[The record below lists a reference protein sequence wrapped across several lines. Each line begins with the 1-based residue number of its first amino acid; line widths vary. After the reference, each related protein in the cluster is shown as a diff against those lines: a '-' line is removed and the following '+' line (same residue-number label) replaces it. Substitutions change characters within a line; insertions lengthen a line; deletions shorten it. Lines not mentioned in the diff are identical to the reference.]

1 MRIQAK
7 ANSFDLKET
16 KAPIIHGETEIVL
29 KNVKTGLVERIYSEN
44 VFQGAQIAKYLRSH
58 GIAGTILTD
67 YTWQN
72 IVGGIFLFRNGIE
85 DGKQFMPAG
94 NRMVG
99 NGAYGVTN
107 NGEPA
112 EMGSYNSVESS
123 ASGSAITQV
132 YDFTTS
138 QANGTIGCVCLTSAT
153 GGYIGYGN
161 PSGVAHATKRSY
173 TATQSTNNLGGY
185 FAFYDNIAYGFS
197 YARPILTVTKKR
209 KPVTRGSVFNQME
222 TTQTIDLSELSGYF
236 SNFALSYSR
245 AGVSEGKVYFFP
257 IGTWSAGTN
266 LTYLVFDLATE
277 TAEFRTVMNSTGN
290 GISVSDVSVS
300 HGMMSVSQDSSSDP
314 SYIIDLQTSVLV
326 RQQIGSFGIVDF
338 TDELAEA
345 SGIIYDPV
353 NDTAYPTNGERPNR
367 ANSRYEP
374 NIDALLVHNWYY
386 STFESEQINN
396 HPHYLATINNLQT
409 PVTKTAA
416 QTMKV
421 TYTLTEV

>member
-1 MRIQAK
+1 MQI
-7 ANSFDLKET
+7 LT
-16 KAPIIHGETEIVL
+16 KSPKMHGHTSIVL
-29 KNVKTGLVERIYSEN
+29 KNVKTGLVERIESDN

-58 GIAGTILTD
+58 GIARTSLSD

-72 IVGGIFLFRNGIE
+72 IVGGLFLFRNGIE

-99 NGAYGVTN
+99 NGSYGVVN
-107 NGEPA
+107 NGEPT

-123 ASGSAITQV
+123 ASASAITQV

-185 FAFYDNIAYGFS
+185 FAFYNNKAYGFS
-197 YARPILTVTKKR
+197 YASPILTVTKKR

-222 TTQTIDLSELSGYF
+222 TTQTIDLSELSGYV

-257 IGTWSAGTN
+257 NITWNAGAN
-266 LTYLVFDLATE
+266 LTYLAYDLATE
-277 TAEFRTVMNSTGN
+277 TAEFRTVINSTGN
-290 GISVSDVSVS
+290 RISVSGVSVS
-300 HGMMSVSQDSSSDP
+300 HGMLSVSQSSSSDP

-345 SGIIYDPV
+345 SGKIYDPV
-353 NDTAYPTNGERPNR
+353 NDTVYPTNGERPYREISFYDSNL
-367 ANSRYEP
+367 
-374 NIDALLVHNWYY
+374 DALFAHNWYY
-386 STFESEQINN
+386 STFETEQINN
-396 HPHYLATINNLQT
+396 HPHYLATINNLSST
-409 PVTKTAA
+409 VTKTAA
-416 QTMKV
+416 QNMKV